1 MKEKKFDGYGMFEQ
15 HPDYQK
21 AIKRCANIYQRR
33 YDLRSE
39 FARDYTRIIFSQ
51 AYRRLKHKTQVF
63 FAVEDDHVCTRSE
76 HVNLVESISYTIAHQ
91 LGLNTELTKAIAVG
105 HDLGHAPF
113 GHGGETILT
122 QIAQSHQLDRFW
134 HEKNSLHFV
143 DHIELLEDNQHNQ
156 YNLNLT
162 YAVRDGI
169 ISHCGEMNQKNIIKR
184 EEYIDLNNYTKA
196 GLYNPYTWE
205 GCVVKM
211 SDKIAYLARD
221 IEDALRLKVLKQT
234 KVDKLKLLINNVCKE
249 YKFTAINNGTIV
261 NYFIQDVCKNSNL
274 SDGIALSD
282 EAHEIMKIIMKF
294 NYENIYLIDR
304 LKIHAN
310 YVKLIL
316 NSIFDFLLK
325 YDKLA
330 KEKNTN
336 IIDELLKDRDNYPQI
351 IDSFICWLEKYSKIT
366 GMKRPEI
373 YQNKIIYDFTKDDK
387 AIIRCIIDYLS
398 GMSDEYIIKI
408 FNELISF

>member
-1 MKEKKFDGYGMFEQ
+1 
-15 HPDYQK
+15 
-21 AIKRCANIYQRR
+21 
-33 YDLRSE
+33 
-39 FARDYTRIIFSQ
+39 
-51 AYRRLKHKTQVF
+51 
-63 FAVEDDHVCTRSE
+63 
-76 HVNLVESISYTIAHQ
+76 
-91 LGLNTELTKAIAVG
+91 
-105 HDLGHAPF
+105 
-113 GHGGETILT
+113 
-122 QIAQSHQLDRFW
+122 
-134 HEKNSLHFV
+134 
-143 DHIELLEDNQHNQ
+143 
-156 YNLNLT
+156 
-162 YAVRDGI
+162 
-169 ISHCGEMNQKNIIKR
+169 MNQKNIIKR

-205 GCVVKM
+205 GCVVKI

>member
-1 MKEKKFDGYGMFEQ
+1 MEKQKFSDYGMFEG
-15 HPDYQK
+15 HPEYELAVQ
-21 AIKRCANIYQRR
+21 RCEDIYQRR
-33 YDLRSE
+33 YDLRSD

-113 GHGGETILT
+113 GHGGERIIDE
-122 QIAQSHQLDRFW
+122 IAKEYGLQSFW
-134 HEKNSLHFV
+134 HEQNSLHFI
-143 DHIELLEDNQHNQ
+143 DEIETLEDNSHHHH
-156 YNLNLT
+156 NLNLT
-162 YAVRDGI
+162 YAIRDGI